1 MKKTYIE
8 PKTTLVFVELQT
20 MIAAS
25 LKETGDRNVTQEDYD
40 TTNPTVVGNRENS
53 DEDSDDHT
61 VGGGAINRAKTGM
74 IWDEW

>member
-8 PKTTLVFVELQT
+8 PKTTLVFIELQT

-25 LKETGDRNVTQEDYD
+25 LQETGPKNVSQEDYNP
-40 TTNPTVVGNRENS
+40 TNPTVVGNRENA
-53 DEDSDDHT
+53 DDDPDDHT
-61 VGGGAINRAKTGM
+61 VGGGAINRSKTGM